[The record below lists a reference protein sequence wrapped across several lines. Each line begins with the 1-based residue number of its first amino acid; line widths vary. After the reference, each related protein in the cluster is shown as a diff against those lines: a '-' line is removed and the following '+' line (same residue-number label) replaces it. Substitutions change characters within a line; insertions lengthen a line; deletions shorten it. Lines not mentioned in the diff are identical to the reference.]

1 VLWFNWV
8 IYMTIKGLDLSTLT
22 TRYPAGVPTQNATD
36 FAALLQQKFS
46 SSETDLD
53 AVFETASQQYGV
65 PVNLLKAVAKAESNF
80 RADAT
85 SSCGAMGIM
94 QLMPGTA
101 KSLGVDDPY
110 DPVQNIMGGAKYLG
124 NLLQQFD
131 GNESLALAAYNAG
144 PGNVKKYNGIPPFA
158 ETQNYVTKVLGYSGG
173 ELTAG
178 TFSGNNSLN
187 TSLSPEIFSS
197 INGDLDLDR
206 FVSQLRIQLYQ
217 TQMLLI
223 EPDGENASY
232 PSSTIF

>member
-1 VLWFNWV
+1 
-8 IYMTIKGLDLSTLT
+8 MTIKGLDLSTLA
-22 TRYPAGVPTQNATD
+22 TRYSAGVSTQNAAD
-36 FAALLQQKFS
+36 FAALLQQKVS
-46 SSETDLD
+46 GSETDLD
-53 AVFETASQQYGV
+53 AVFEAASQQYGV

-124 NLLQQFD
+124 NLLQQYD

-144 PGNVKKYNGIPPFA
+144 PGNVNKYNGIPPFA

-178 TFSGNNSLN
+178 TFSGSNSMSA
-187 TSLSPEIFSS
+187 SLSPEIFSS
-197 INGDLDLDR
+197 INGDFDLDR
-206 FVSQLRIQLYQ
+206 FISQLRIQLYE

-223 EPDGENASY
+223 EPDVENASY